1 MVENILSNNI
11 IIKTL
16 FNFVKKVKNAG

>member
-1 MVENILSNNI
+1 MVENILSSNI